1 MAKTGTQVA
10 PVRTFR
16 TLMGSDPLGEL
27 FDLQRGINRL
37 FENTVGPA
45 RGATAPALSTWTPAV
60 DVYED
65 ENEFLIKC
73 ELPEIN
79 KEEVKVNLDD
89 NVLSISGERKLE
101 HEEKRDGYQRIE
113 RTYGQF
119 YRSFTLPPNVNAE
132 AITGE
137 FRDGV
142 LRLAL
147 PKKEEAK
154 PKQIQVKVG

>member
-16 TLMGSDPLGEL
+16 AFTGSDPIREL

-37 FENTVGPA
+37 FEDTVGTSA
-45 RGATAPALSTWTPAV
+45 SNAAPALSSWTPAV

-65 ENEFLIKC
+65 ENGFLIKC
-73 ELPEIN
+73 ELPEIS
-79 KEEVKVNLDD
+79 KEDVKVNLDN

-101 HEEKRDGYQRIE
+101 HEEKRDGYQRVE

-119 YRSFTLPPNVNAE
+119 YRSFTLPPNVNVEGINAE
-132 AITGE
+132 Y
-137 FRDGV
+137 RDGM

-147 PKKEEAK
+147 PKREEAK
-154 PKQIQVKVG
+154 PKQIQVKIG

>member
-16 TLMGSDPLGEL
+16 TLMGSDPIREL

-37 FENTVGPA
+37 FDDTVGTSA
-45 RGATAPALSTWTPAV
+45 SATAPALSTWTPAV

-65 ENEFLIKC
+65 ENGFLIKC

-79 KEEVKVNLDD
+79 KDEIKVNLDN

-101 HEEKRDGYQRIE
+101 HEEKRDGYQRVE

-132 AITGE
+132 GINGE

-142 LRLAL
+142 LRLTL

-154 PKQIQVKVG
+154 PKQIQVKIG

>member
-1 MAKTGTQVA
+1 MANTGTQVA
-10 PVRTFR
+10 PLRTFR
-16 TLMGSDPLGEL
+16 TLMGSDPIREL

-37 FENTVGPA
+37 FEDTVGSSA
-45 RGATAPALSTWTPAV
+45 SGTAPSLSTWTPAV

-65 ENEFLIKC
+65 ENGFLIKC

-79 KEEVKVNLDD
+79 KEEVKVNLDN

-101 HEEKRDGYQRIE
+101 HQEKRDGYQRIE

-119 YRSFTLPPNVNAE
+119 YRTFTLPSNVNVE
-132 AITGE
+132 AINAE

-142 LRLAL
+142 LRLTL

-154 PKQIQVKVG
+154 PKQIQVKIG